1 MTRSCLGARILW
13 RLRVERRLMSLRT
26 KTCARCGRAFEWR
39 KKWRGCWDEVRYCS
53 QRCSRA
59 RCGDVDAALERSIVE
74 LLKARAQGATICPS
88 EAARDVRAD
97 WRPLMERARM
107 AARRL
112 AAAGVVEV
120 TQRGRPVDPSA
131 ARGAI
136 RIRLKR

>member
-1 MTRSCLGARILW
+1 M
-13 RLRVERRLMSLRT
+13 
-26 KTCARCGRAFEWR
+26 
-39 KKWRGCWDEVRYCS
+39 D
-53 QRCSRA
+53 
-59 RCGDVDAALERSIVE
+59 DALERSIVE
-74 LLKARAQGATICPS
+74 LLKARTQGATICPS

-136 RIRLKR
+136 RVRLKR